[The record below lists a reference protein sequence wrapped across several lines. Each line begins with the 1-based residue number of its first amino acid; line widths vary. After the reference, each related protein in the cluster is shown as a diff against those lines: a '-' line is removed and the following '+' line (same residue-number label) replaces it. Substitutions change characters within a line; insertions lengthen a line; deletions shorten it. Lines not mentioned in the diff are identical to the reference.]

1 VTEEEQSDERLRK
14 LERAFREGRISEETY
29 AELKSKY
36 SACARVLGLVDPNHP
51 ARREIDEASAL
62 ADEVVELFV
71 SGGVSM
77 VTCDSIGAMRL
88 VSAIDKALEKASS
101 DLDLMVAKSAALCL
115 AAQFK
120 TAEEII
126 DRVLSLDPNHFE
138 ARQRKDHWERWRHL
152 FHYPPWSEGASTLH
166 PIIIENLRHERSI
179 QIVRDGLQLGVAV
192 FRPALPSH
200 FPKGLSPAMRCKWE
214 TVLSETPYGPIL
226 AHYILIED
234 DPVNPFRAEGFI
246 PALRPKEVNPMS
258 SYWLMHRLLAMP
270 SCFIVITNGQRVLY
284 NKRYVFPETLRTKLK
299 SILDKFAS
307 EPKERGIEAFRK
319 AAKWHME
326 HFDMKTIRF

>member
-1 VTEEEQSDERLRK
+1 VTKEEETDEKLRK
-14 LERAFREGRISEETY
+14 LEKAFREGRISKKTY

-36 SACARVLGLVDPNHP
+36 SARTKALGLADSNHP

-62 ADEVVELFV
+62 ADEVVGLFE

-88 VSAIDKALEKASS
+88 VSAIDKALKKAPS

-120 TAEEII
+120 TAEEMI

-138 ARQRKDHWERWRHL
+138 ARQRKDHWESWRHL
-152 FHYPPWSEGASTLH
+152 FNFPPWSERASTLH

-200 FPKGLSPAMRCKWE
+200 FPRGLSPTMRCKWE
-214 TVLSETPYGPIL
+214 PILSETPHGPIL

-234 DPVNPFRAEGFI
+234 DPANPFRAEGFL
-246 PALRPKEVNPMS
+246 PAYRPEKANPMS
-258 SYWLMHRLLAMP
+258 SYWLMQRLLAMP
-270 SCFIVITNGQRVLY
+270 SCFIVITEGQRVLY
-284 NKRYVFPETLRTKLK
+284 NRRYVFPEALRGKLK

-307 EPKERGIEAFRK
+307 EPPEKGIEAFRK